1 MSLTQT
7 CFGLGYMLGKLSY
20 LLLFANV
27 LTLSF
32 FCAINRYFT
41 CSIFIGSAWI
51 TGPAV
56 GAWLYDAGGFMLP
69 FLVVGSISTT
79 LSVLLI
85 VTIPPHVSNSSA
97 NSQEVPSAQTQ
108 NTQTQ
113 SSCGQ
118 DVENSTNSD
127 CDVEGDEVTASLLP
141 NGTTTA
147 PHHVQLGYEIF
158 IILKKIITFW

>member
-1 MSLTQT
+1 
-7 CFGLGYMLGKLSY
+7 
-20 LLLFANV
+20 
-27 LTLSF
+27 
-32 FCAINRYFT
+32 
-41 CSIFIGSAWI
+41 
-51 TGPAV
+51 
-56 GAWLYDAGGFMLP
+56 MLP

-97 NSQEVPSAQTQ
+97 NSQEVPSAQSQ

-147 PHHVQLGYEIF
+147 PHHVQLGYEI
-158 IILKKIITFW
+158 IVILNKKYNNLVTIVL

>member
-1 MSLTQT
+1 
-7 CFGLGYMLGKLSY
+7 
-20 LLLFANV
+20 
-27 LTLSF
+27 
-32 FCAINRYFT
+32 
-41 CSIFIGSAWI
+41 
-51 TGPAV
+51 
-56 GAWLYDAGGFMLP
+56 MLP

-85 VTIPPHVSNSSA
+85 ITIPPHVSNSSA
-97 NSQEVPSAQTQ
+97 NSQEVPSAQSQ

-147 PHHVQLGYEIF
+147 PHHVQLGYEILVRVEKQRASWTIF
-158 IILKKIITFW
+158 IYIYIYIYTFQRAQF